1 MSTKIE
7 KRLYILEIIAIFIVV
22 IILFIFKAWPEYQ
35 ASLGSSE
42 KMFSNKEYATAIEVK
57 VANGP
62 EFFLVINEK
71 NNLSFIFIENQKTA
85 VLVNQNIEGKN
96 INKAI
101 PEIIEKLID
110 NHLIENQ
117 TITLINYKD
126 DTVFK
131 KVVSLVQSTLNENQT
146 TSQIIE
152 EKSTLQ
158 IKAEQENIS
167 ATQDSEIL
175 WELYFISRELM
186 DDIKDTTTTSNEQT
200 SSEKEITEDQAAMYA
215 DTIYQKINT
224 YMINAKVKNQNR
236 NNEDMPIQYIP
247 GDNNNEIY
255 PTTSS
260 WYYIKNY
267 KVYAEIGIPSK
278 NREYIFCYNGSQE
291 EKRKGSCS

>member
-186 DDIKDTTTTSNEQT
+186 DDIKDTTTTSNE
-200 SSEKEITEDQAAMYA
+200 
-215 DTIYQKINT
+215 
-224 YMINAKVKNQNR
+224 
-236 NNEDMPIQYIP
+236 
-247 GDNNNEIY
+247 
-255 PTTSS
+255 
-260 WYYIKNY
+260 
-267 KVYAEIGIPSK
+267 
-278 NREYIFCYNGSQE
+278 
-291 EKRKGSCS
+291 